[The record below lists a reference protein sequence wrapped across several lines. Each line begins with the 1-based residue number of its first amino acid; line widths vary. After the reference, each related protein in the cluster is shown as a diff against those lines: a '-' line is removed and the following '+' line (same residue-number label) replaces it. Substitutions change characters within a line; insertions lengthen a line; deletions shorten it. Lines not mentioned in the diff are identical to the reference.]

1 MAVQKR
7 HSQNVG
13 KLWSEDQAVGKRWS
27 ERPKRAS
34 RRKTVVTCPVDGTC
48 PVNGQHVRNCEN
60 SRKLGENMDGRLKTV
75 IRGKIVERV
84 SSTPNA
90 SGTVHPSL
98 KLGENVD
105 GNAKTVNRDK
115 VRRNVSQH
123 VRYG

>member
-1 MAVQKR
+1 MKETRKR
-7 HSQNVG
+7 LTGTQS
-13 KLWSEDQAVGKRWS
+13 
-27 ERPKRAS
+27 
-34 RRKTVVTCPVDGTC
+34 DGTC
-48 PVNGQHVRNCEN
+48 PVNGQHVWNCEN
-60 SRKLGENMDGRLKTV
+60 SRKLGENTDGRLKTV
-75 IRGKIVERV
+75 NRGKIVERV

-105 GNAKTVNRDK
+105 GNAKTVNRGK